1 MNQMPLDQLTKVIK
15 DAFNGAAKITKSFQ
29 TFFIETMI
37 LYLSIPKRINFMQMS
52 RFGDSCESRFRQNF
66 QKEFDWVG
74 YNSEF
79 IAHMAVASYRLGH

>member
-37 LYLSIPKRINFMQMS
+37 LVYFPHFTAKTVAIATKVAV
-52 RFGDSCESRFRQNF
+52 RFGDSNINVYLCTA
-66 QKEFDWVG
+66 KTV
-74 YNSEF
+74 
-79 IAHMAVASYRLGH
+79 ATATKVAVRIV

>member
-37 LYLSIPKRINFMQMS
+37 LYLSIPKRIATTRQYVFYVLVS
-52 RFGDSCESRFRQNF
+52 RLHIISMYTRTLGGRQII
-66 QKEFDWVG
+66 D
-74 YNSEF
+74 
-79 IAHMAVASYRLGH
+79 APPTHL